1 MSEQD
6 IDKLVADGYQLIRRT
21 RSVGNLKN
29 NYGIEMRSKQ
39 HPDWEVVHETRFM
52 VKNNKKYHEML
63 TDPKTIAPFRHG

>member
-39 HPDWEVVHETRFM
+39 HSDWEVVHETR
-52 VKNNKKYHEML
+52 L
-63 TDPKTIAPFRHG
+63 W